1 MISSNTI
8 EIKSPTRREIEEESK
23 IIDEDE
29 NVKTISKDNIKIA
42 GGNKKMKIKFQEPAV
57 RSSNANGDGRF

>member
-1 MISSNTI
+1 MRIGEINSSQFLISSNTI

-29 NVKTISKDNIKIA
+29 HN
-42 GGNKKMKIKFQEPAV
+42 
-57 RSSNANGDGRF
+57 